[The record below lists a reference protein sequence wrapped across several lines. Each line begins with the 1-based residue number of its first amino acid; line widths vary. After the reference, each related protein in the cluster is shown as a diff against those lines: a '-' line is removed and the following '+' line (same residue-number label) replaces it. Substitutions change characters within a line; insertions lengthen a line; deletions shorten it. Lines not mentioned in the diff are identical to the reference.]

1 MATRLMSKW
10 TFDGEEYE
18 IKDANARSR
27 LTTVENKMVTSVDGK
42 GLSTNDFTNEYKN
55 KVDTTSTDLS
65 SHVSNK
71 SNPHSVTAS
80 QVGLGNVTN
89 NKQVKGLSSGTT
101 AGHVVTWGA
110 DGYSVQDSGFTLKKS
125 VPADAV
131 FTDTVYTHPTVTA
144 GETTPTG
151 TLTHGG
157 TFSAL
162 SAITVNNNGHV
173 TGYATKTFTLPS
185 ETSLSLETSGT
196 GNVITGVSVSGHK
209 VTVTKGNVATTDHTH
224 SNYVNQNAFSNV
236 VVGGTTVAAD
246 TVTDTLTLVAGS
258 NVTLTP
264 DATND
269 KITIS
274 ATNTTYTHPTYTAK
288 SSGFYKVAVD
298 GTGHVSGTTAVTQS
312 DIAALGIAKSSDIRK
327 FYLTDSIDNMN
338 IIQYGDVAFL
348 IV

>member
-10 TFDGEEYE
+10 TFNGEEYE

-27 LTTVENKMVTSVDGK
+27 LTTVESKMVTSVDGK
-42 GLSTNDFTNEYKN
+42 GLSTNDFTNEYKS
-55 KVDTTSTDLS
+55 KVDNTSTNLS
-65 SHVSNK
+65 SHVANT

-131 FTDTVYTHPTVTA
+131 FTDTVYTHPTITA

-185 ETSLSLETSGT
+185 ETSLSLETSGS

-209 VTVTKGNVATTDHTH
+209 VTVTKGNVSGADHTH
-224 SNYVNQNAFSNV
+224 SEYENQNAFSKV
-236 VVGGTTVAAD
+236 LVGTVLVAAD
-246 TVTDTLTLVAGS
+246 SATDTLTLAAGS
-258 NVTLTP
+258 NVALTP

-274 ATNTTYTHPTYTAK
+274 ATDTVYTHPTYTAK
-288 SSGFYKVAVD
+288 SSGLYKVTVD
-298 GTGHVSGTTAVTQS
+298 STGHVSGTTAVVQS
-312 DIAALGIAKSSDIRK
+312 DITALGIAKSSDIHK
-327 FYLTDSIDNMN
+327 FYLTDSVDGMDT
-338 IIQYGDVAFL
+338 IQYGDVAFL